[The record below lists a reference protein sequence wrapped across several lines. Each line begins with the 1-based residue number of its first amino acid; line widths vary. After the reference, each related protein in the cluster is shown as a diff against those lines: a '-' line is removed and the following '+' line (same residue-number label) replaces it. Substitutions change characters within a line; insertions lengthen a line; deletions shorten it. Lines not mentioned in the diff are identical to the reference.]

1 MSEPPKVRLL
11 TLDSL
16 DGRTAAAKCVNDLIA
31 AIEADQGGADDMS
44 TAKRSIAETDALATA
59 MIRDLGARWIKGEQV
74 DLGLF
79 ATLSNAQR
87 RAFETLGFDRVAK
100 KRDAKRKRIFSAK
113 DSNRR
118 KIDET
123 TNKFT
128 RSPGRP
134 GAA

>member
-1 MSEPPKVRLL
+1 VTDNFCRKENNGEMSDQPKVRLL

-16 DGRTAAAKCVNDLIA
+16 DRRTAAAKNINDLIA

-44 TAKRSIAETDALATA
+44 TARRSIAETTAVATA
-59 MIRDLGARWIKGEQV
+59 MIRDLAARWIKGEQV

-100 KRDAKRKRIFSAK
+100 NVTPSVSEYLAQK
-113 DSNRR
+113 
-118 KIDET
+118 T
-123 TNKFT
+123 TTEK
-128 RSPGRP
+128 
-134 GAA
+134 

>member
-1 MSEPPKVRLL
+1 MRTAQMSELPKVRLL

-31 AIEADQGGADDMS
+31 AIEADHGGADDMS
-44 TAKRSIAETDALATA
+44 TARRSIAETAALATA

-87 RAFETLGFDRVAK
+87 RAFETLGFDRVPKNVTPSVNEYLAQK
-100 KRDAKRKRIFSAK
+100 TPTEEK
-113 DSNRR
+113 
-118 KIDET
+118 
-123 TNKFT
+123 
-128 RSPGRP
+128 
-134 GAA
+134 

>member
-1 MSEPPKVRLL
+1 VTDNFCRKENNGEMSDQPKVRLL

-16 DGRTAAAKCVNDLIA
+16 DRRTAAAKNINDLIA

-44 TAKRSIAETDALATA
+44 TARRSIAETTAVATA
-59 MIRDLGARWIKGEQV
+59 MIRDLAARWIKGEQV

-100 KRDAKRKRIFSAK
+100 
-113 DSNRR
+113 
-118 KIDET
+118 T
-123 TNKFT
+123 
-128 RSPGRP
+128 
-134 GAA
+134 

>member
-1 MSEPPKVRLL
+1 MRAAQMSEPPKVRLL

-31 AIEADQGGADDMS
+31 AIEADQGEADAMS
-44 TAKRSIAETDALATA
+44 TAKRSIAETAALATA

-87 RAFETLGFDRVAK
+87 RAFETLGFDRVPKNVTPSVNEYLATQK
-100 KRDAKRKRIFSAK
+100 TPTEEK
-113 DSNRR
+113 
-118 KIDET
+118 
-123 TNKFT
+123 
-128 RSPGRP
+128 
-134 GAA
+134 

>member
-1 MSEPPKVRLL
+1 VTDNFCRKENNGEMSDQPKVRLL

-16 DGRTAAAKCVNDLIA
+16 DRRTAAAKNINDLIA

-44 TAKRSIAETDALATA
+44 TARRSIAETAAVATA
-59 MIRDLGARWIKGEQV
+59 MIRDLAARWIKGEQV

-100 KRDAKRKRIFSAK
+100 NVTPSVSEYLAQK
-113 DSNRR
+113 
-118 KIDET
+118 T
-123 TNKFT
+123 TTEK
-128 RSPGRP
+128 
-134 GAA
+134 

>member
-31 AIEADQGGADDMS
+31 AIEADHGGADDMS
-44 TAKRSIAETDALATA
+44 TARRSIAETAALATA

-87 RAFETLGFDRVAK
+87 RAFETLGFDRVPKNVTPSVNEYLAQK
-100 KRDAKRKRIFSAK
+100 TPTEEK
-113 DSNRR
+113 
-118 KIDET
+118 
-123 TNKFT
+123 
-128 RSPGRP
+128 
-134 GAA
+134 

>member
-1 MSEPPKVRLL
+1 VTDNFCRKENNGEMSDQPKVRLL

-16 DGRTAAAKCVNDLIA
+16 DRRTAAAKNINDLIA

-44 TAKRSIAETDALATA
+44 TARRSIAETAAVATA
-59 MIRDLGARWIKGEQV
+59 RIRDLAARWIKGEQV

-100 KRDAKRKRIFSAK
+100 NVTPSVSEYLAQK
-113 DSNRR
+113 
-118 KIDET
+118 T
-123 TNKFT
+123 TTEK
-128 RSPGRP
+128 
-134 GAA
+134 